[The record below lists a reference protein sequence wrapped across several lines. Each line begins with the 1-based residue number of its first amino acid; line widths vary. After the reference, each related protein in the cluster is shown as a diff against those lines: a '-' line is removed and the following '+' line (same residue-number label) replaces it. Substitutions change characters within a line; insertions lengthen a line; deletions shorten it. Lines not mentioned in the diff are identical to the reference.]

1 MPKARDIDDLRRI
14 LRQHMPVLREHY
26 AVESL
31 GLFGSYVR
39 GDADSDSDLDVLVR
53 FCQAPGLIRFVELE
67 NHLSDLLGLRVDLVM
82 AEALK
87 PNIGRRVLAEV
98 ESL

>member
-1 MPKARDIDDLRRI
+1 MAEPHDIGELRGI
-14 LRQHMPVLREHY
+14 LLQHMPLLRERY
-26 AVESL
+26 GVESL

-39 GDADSDSDLDVLVR
+39 GEAGPKSDLDLLVR
-53 FCQAPGLIRFVELE
+53 FRQTPGLIRFVELE
-67 NHLSDLLGLRVDLVM
+67 NYLSDLLDLRVDLVM

-87 PNIGRRVLAEV
+87 PNIGQRVLAEV

>member
-1 MPKARDIDDLRRI
+1 MGQPRDLDDLRRI
-14 LRQHMPVLREHY
+14 LRQHMPLLRERY

-31 GLFGSYVR
+31 GLFGSYLR
-39 GDADSDSDLDVLVR
+39 GDADSDSDLDLLVR
-53 FCQAPGLIRFVELE
+53 FRQTPGLLRFVELE
-67 NHLSDLLGLRVDLVM
+67 NHLSDLLCLRVDLVM